1 MAELNFGLLTPP
13 GSQSIGNAFAQGMDQ
28 AAVARAQENQNALAQ
43 YSLSKAKR
51 EDELTNQLLGDLRGA
66 TTNEEIYRAYQR
78 AGQGKVASELRGAA
92 LTQEK
97 LKNDIAAQPNKK
109 LLDESNLLDKS
120 LERYKGQVPNI
131 QTPDAAAEYVRQ
143 TYADPILGPYAS
155 KLKSLDDAI
164 AENVNQFNANP
175 DKWRAMHT
183 NVHGLQILQATM
195 PKPQVAGGNIV
206 NMNPVAGQVGAPIAG
221 APTIPQSVV
230 GKAQADLSNAIA
242 NGAPPAE
249 IAALT
254 AARDASLVAQQQR
267 GQQLGQGAANLALRN
282 RELDPY
288 GMHPPITAG
297 GAPVNALP
305 AQPRPTVNALPA
317 QVSGAAP
324 VAPVAPVGAARKM
337 TVADA
342 FQNNVTGP
350 EFVAVLPPT
359 VKPLVESILRYDQRP
374 PSAATK
380 RGQQLLELVNQADPT
395 YDAGKAQTRYV
406 AKQTFVKGPVADAIA
421 STNTA
426 IDHMDTLA
434 KYGAD
439 LNNTDVR
446 LVNAAKQG
454 LAAAFGAGAPTTF
467 DATRKIVGQE
477 VVKAVV
483 ANGGSMKEREEAA
496 DAFSRAN
503 SPAQLAGV
511 IKSYQALLSGR
522 LKSTQLRYENDTGL
536 TDFQTK
542 LTPAT
547 IRALS
552 GGGSTPAPA
561 TAPTKI
567 TGNADYDSLPSGAVF
582 IDPNGQQR
590 RKP

>member
-1 MAELNFGLLTPP
+1 
-13 GSQSIGNAFAQGMDQ
+13 
-28 AAVARAQENQNALAQ
+28 
-43 YSLSKAKR
+43 
-51 EDELTNQLLGDLRGA
+51 
-66 TTNEEIYRAYQR
+66 
-78 AGQGKVASELRGAA
+78 
-92 LTQEK
+92 
-97 LKNDIAAQPNKK
+97 
-109 LLDESNLLDKS
+109 
-120 LERYKGQVPNI
+120 
-131 QTPDAAAEYVRQ
+131 
-143 TYADPILGPYAS
+143 
-155 KLKSLDDAI
+155 
-164 AENVNQFNANP
+164 
-175 DKWRAMHT
+175 
-183 NVHGLQILQATM
+183 LQATM
-195 PKPQVAGGNIV
+195 PKPQVAGSNIV
-206 NMNPVAGQVGAPIAG
+206 NMNPVAGQVGAPIPG

-324 VAPVAPVGAARKM
+324 VAPTGAARKM

-552 GGGSTPAPA
+552 GGGSTPAA
-561 TAPTKI
+561 AYVETKTLPDGRVI
-567 TGNADYDSLPSGAVF
+567 GKKADGSLEVL
-582 IDPNGQQR
+582 
-590 RKP
+590 K